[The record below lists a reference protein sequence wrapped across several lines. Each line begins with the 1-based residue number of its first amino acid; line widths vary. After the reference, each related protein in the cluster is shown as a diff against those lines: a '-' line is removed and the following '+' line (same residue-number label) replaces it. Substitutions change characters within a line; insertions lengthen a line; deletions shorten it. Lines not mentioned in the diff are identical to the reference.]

1 MLFHRLAQIATLLA
15 LTVVVL
21 GAWVRLTDAGLGC
34 PDWPGCYGQ
43 IGVPSAAEEVAEANA
58 AFPERPVEQGKA
70 WREMIHRYLA
80 STLGLLILALAALAW
95 RARRHDPAHPL
106 WLPLVLVALV
116 IGQGMLGMLTVTLLL
131 KPVIVMAHL
140 LGGMTTLAL
149 LWLLV
154 LRTAPTPAHPRAA
167 LAAGLRPLTL
177 VALAVVVMQIA
188 LGGWTST
195 NYAALACPDFPTCQG
210 TWQPRVDVGEAFVMW
225 RGLGVNY
232 EGGVLDGPA
241 RTAIH
246 LTHRIGALVTLLTLG
261 MISTLL
267 LLRSRFAGLRRAAV
281 AVQLVLAAQ
290 LTLGVV
296 IVVRMLPLE
305 LAVAHNATAALLL
318 LSVVTLV
325 HRAWLRPE
333 GSMAR

>member
-1 MLFHRLAQIATLLA
+1 VCGRA
-15 LTVVVL
+15 
-21 GAWVRLTDAGLGC
+21 GAIPT
-34 PDWPGCYGQ
+34 
-43 IGVPSAAEEVAEANA
+43 
-58 AFPERPVEQGKA
+58 
-70 WREMIHRYLA
+70 
-80 STLGLLILALAALAW
+80 
-95 RARRHDPAHPL
+95 HPL

-154 LRTAPTPAHPRAA
+154 LRTAPTPARPGAA
-167 LAAGLRPLTL
+167 LATGLRPLTL

>member
-1 MLFHRLAQIATLLA
+1 
-15 LTVVVL
+15 
-21 GAWVRLTDAGLGC
+21 
-34 PDWPGCYGQ
+34 
-43 IGVPSAAEEVAEANA
+43 
-58 AFPERPVEQGKA
+58 
-70 WREMIHRYLA
+70 MIHRYLA
-80 STLGLLILALAALAW
+80 STLGLLILALAVLAV
-95 RARRHDPAHPL
+95 RARRTHPTHPL
-106 WLPLVLVALV
+106 WLPLGLVALV

-131 KPVIVMAHL
+131 KPLVVMLHL

-154 LRTAPTPAHPRAA
+154 LRTAPTPRRPAEA
-167 LAAGLRPLTL
+167 LETGLKPLAL
-177 VALAVVVMQIA
+177 LALAVVSMQIA

-210 TWQPRVDVGEAFVMW
+210 AWAPRMDLEEGFVLW
-225 RGLGVNY
+225 RGLGINY
-232 EGGVLDGPA
+232 EGGILDGPA

-246 LTHRIGALVTLLTLG
+246 LTHRIGALVTLVTLG
-261 MISTLL
+261 GVSTLL

-281 AVQLVLAAQ
+281 GVQLALAAQ

-325 HRAWLRPE
+325 HRAWLPPGQERVQ
-333 GSMAR
+333 